1 MKTRPSILLAFFLEL
16 AVCQTRLAASQTPVP
31 KPIGVPQGR
40 LIFQTSRAWSPRINI
55 DADTVM
61 VYGVDGT
68 TAERI
73 RSWKAHGYHVDLMTG
88 VAWGRYRAY
97 LDGSFDGK
105 QHWNE
110 TQQDKNGN
118 LILHGGRDI
127 PYISPNRSYGLYLS
141 KQLESALDAG
151 AEAVYLE
158 EPEFWARAGWST
170 SFQHQWRDF
179 YHQPWQAPD
188 SSPEA
193 QYHASQLKYYLY
205 RRTLAQ
211 IFQSV
216 KAYGAKHHRS
226 IPCYVATHSL
236 INYAQWHIVS
246 PESSLLKVGAD
257 GYIAQVWTG
266 TARTPNVYGGELRE
280 RTFETAFLEYG
291 VLQNIARSSG
301 KPIWFL
307 NDPIE
312 DNPHHSWSD
321 YRKNWESTLVASL
334 LQPAVS
340 RYEVLPWPERIFGDG
355 FAYPA
360 TEPSAS
366 NPSPAKIPIPQEYAT
381 ELQTVFHALAEM
393 RQPAEATHWE
403 SAGARG
409 IGVLVS
415 DTLMFERASPDP
427 SDPSLGEF
435 YGLAL
440 PFLMR
445 GMPVEPVQMES
456 LSRRS
461 VAAGA
466 LHRYK
471 VLLLTYD
478 GQKPPDPGS
487 QAALAAWVRSG
498 GALIVFDDDKD
509 PYDKIHAWWSKG
521 DGQIQTPCDRLLRQL
536 GLKPGAIGLHT
547 VDRGF
552 VLYEAKNP
560 AALTYLPAGQEVV
573 YHSLQTVAKAIGLP
587 LSETNVLVLRRGP
600 YVIAA
605 GLDAEGAKE
614 QSRPQPPMC
623 LTGDFIDLFDN
634 NLAESGHFSIGPG
647 ERALLLDVNS
657 FHSTGSRVLAAS
669 AKVAMEHPSK
679 NSLAFQVQGIEDT
692 QGVVRILSARAA
704 REVDLGGKPL
714 DPGSYEYNGRTL
726 LIRFKNTAAPQQIKV
741 VFR

>member
-1 MKTRPSILLAFFLEL
+1 MKIHTLILVAFCLSLAPG
-16 AVCQTRLAASQTPVP
+16 QTLLAASQTPSRT
-31 KPIGVPQGR
+31 IEAPQGR

-88 VAWGRYRAY
+88 GAWGRYRAY
-97 LDGSFDGK
+97 LGGSFDGK

-110 TQQDKNGN
+110 TQQEKNGN
-118 LILHGGRDI
+118 LMLHGGRDI

-141 KQLESALDAG
+141 KEIESALDAG
-151 AEAVYLE
+151 AQAVYLE

-170 SFQHQWRDF
+170 SFRNQWQDE
-179 YHQPWQAPD
+179 YHQAWQAPD
-188 SSPEA
+188 SSPDA
-193 QYHASQLKYYLY
+193 QYRASQLKYYLY

-266 TARTPNVYGGELRE
+266 TARTPNVYEGVLRE

-301 KPIWFL
+301 KPIWYL
-307 NDPIE
+307 DDPIE

-340 RYEVLPWPERIFGDG
+340 RYEVLPWPERIFGEG

-360 TEPSAS
+360 TEPSPS
-366 NPSPAKIPIPQEYAT
+366 NPNPAKIPIPEAYAT

-393 RQPAEATHWE
+393 QQPAAETHWE
-403 SAGARG
+403 SAGNRG

-427 SDPSLGEF
+427 SAPSLGEF

-440 PFLMR
+440 PLLMR

-456 LSRRS
+456 VRPGS
-461 VAAGA
+461 VTVGA
-466 LHRYK
+466 LGRYK

-478 GQKPPDPGS
+478 GQKPPDPDS
-487 QAALAAWVRSG
+487 QTALVAWVHSG

-509 PYDKIHAWWSKG
+509 PYDKIHAWWRDK
-521 DGQIQTPCDRLLRQL
+521 DGKVQTPCDLLFQEL
-536 GLKPGAIGLHT
+536 GLKPGSSGLHS
-547 VDRGF
+547 VGRGF

-573 YHSLQTVAKAIGLP
+573 YDSLQTVAKVIGLP
-587 LSETNVLVLRRGP
+587 LCQTHVLVLRRGH

-605 GLDAEGAKE
+605 GLDAEGSE
-614 QSRPQPPMC
+614 QQSQPLRP
-623 LTGDFIDLFDN
+623 LSVAGDFINLFDN
-634 NLAESGHFSIGPG
+634 NLAESDHFTIQPG

-657 FHSTGSRVLAAS
+657 FRSSRPRILAAS
-669 AKVAMEHPSK
+669 AKVTLEREGK
-679 NSLAFQVQGIEDT
+679 NRLTFQVEGIEDT
-692 QGVVRILSARAA
+692 HGVVRILSARAA
-704 REVDLGGKPL
+704 REIDLGGKPL
-714 DPGSYEYNGRTL
+714 DPASYEYNGRTL
-726 LIRFKNTAAPQQIKV
+726 LIRFKNTAAPQQIEV